1 MGELNLAGTVSS
13 VGEIV
18 GTVSSENFQY
28 YGIIGEQRL
37 DDIPNGV
44 IYSRGQVSLKYDG
57 MKGEEVLPISEG
69 AYIVKNTIKNGDD
82 RCTLYVYERNKLTDV
97 DGATGRVFVTKLVP
111 STLDNKIY
119 YQVIEEHSGVDGF
132 SPTVLIEPH
141 PTGNGTIVTI
151 TDKNGAQSFEVMNGT
166 GGGGTVSVQEIYG
179 DWNILGLP
187 VGLSYASEY
196 TLLHYLSDVE
206 NTLSDYLEVQ
216 KRSYIIK
223 TVSKVEY
230 TNWEGN
236 LVVED
241 AVTIYVVPE
250 NQVETDHYGNKT
262 YLVNQKIVPA
272 PNSYGLQYTKIDTSV
287 FVNNL
292 TVVNSLKD
300 ITEPEYDNFHPN
312 HVPSVGAVIDY
323 VASAQ
328 LEGEDGVSPTVTVSE
343 SGKVTTIEIT
353 DKDGV
358 KTATINDGE
367 DGYTPQKGVDYF
379 DGEDGYTPVKG
390 VDYFDGEDGNDGTS
404 ITIKSVNES
413 SDDGG
418 NNVVTFSDGK
428 TLTVKNGKGGADGI
442 SPTVAVSK
450 SGKVT
455 TIEITDKDGV
465 KTATINDGEDGDPY
479 TLTDADKQTIVDAV
493 LDAQTTETW
502 TFELEDGSTVEKS
515 VVVS

>member
-28 YGIIGEQRL
+28 YGIIGENHL
-37 DDIPNGV
+37 DDLQNGV

-57 MKGEEVLPISEG
+57 MNGEEVLPISEG

-97 DGATGRVFVTKLVP
+97 DGATVRVFVTKLVP
-111 STLDNKIY
+111 FPLNNKTC

-151 TDKNGAQSFEVMNGT
+151 TDKNGAQSFDVMNGI
-166 GGGGTVSVQEIYG
+166 GGGGTASVQEIYG
-179 DWNILGLP
+179 DWDILGLP

-206 NTLSDYLEVQ
+206 NTMSDYLEVQ

-223 TVSKVEY
+223 TLGKVEY
-230 TNWEGN
+230 TNWECN

-241 AVTIYVVPE
+241 AFTIYVVPE
-250 NQVETDHYGNKT
+250 NQVETDYYGNKT

-287 FVNNL
+287 FVKNL
-292 TVVNSLKD
+292 TVVNNLSD
-300 ITEPEYDNFHPN
+300 ITDPDYGHLHPN
-312 HVPSVGAVIDY
+312 HVPNVGAVVDY
-323 VASAQ
+323 VTQEALA
-328 LEGEDGVSPTVTVSE
+328 GKDGISPTVEVLKIDGGHIIS
-343 SGKVTTIEIT
+343 IT
-353 DKDGV
+353 DANGTKTVDVMDG
-358 KTATINDGE
+358 D

-379 DGEDGYTPVKG
+379 DGSSVTV
-390 VDYFDGEDGNDGTS
+390 
-404 ITIKSVNES
+404 KSVSES

-418 NNVVTFSDGK
+418 NNVMTFSDGK
-428 TLTVKNGKGGADGI
+428 TLTVKNGKSGADGV

-455 TIEITDKDGV
+455 TIKITDKDGV
-465 KTATINDGEDGDPY
+465 KTATINDGDPY
-479 TLTDADKQTIVDAV
+479 TLTDADKQTIVNAV
-493 LDAQTTETW
+493 LAAQTTETW
-502 TFELEDGSTVEKS
+502 TFELEDGTTVSKK
-515 VVVS
+515 VVVL